1 MDAQVRRAKEAP
13 QRRVAAAPQTARCP
27 ALALKCIFRRPSPL
41 FPAADAADSDTTL
54 ALPML
59 TRSSLAELERWKREG
74 RLDKTEVRA
83 HGMRSRSPASRI
95 LTCLRVAAAKH
106 DVLRAGK
113 SSLMPR

>member
-27 ALALKCIFRRPSPL
+27 ALALKCLFRRPSPL
-41 FPAADAADSDTTL
+41 LPADSDTTL

-74 RLDKTEVRA
+74 RLHKTEVRA